1 MRQAI
6 GDPKVGQRPGQVVAE
21 GNPIPGSV
29 FLADG
34 KLTRSELRDAVLKT
48 AFPLNQG
55 NKPSTFPYPLTAPY
69 INAETN
75 VLFEGYG
82 AATPEGAKRAVDVI
96 LGRAVMPDRSFEDQF
111 MAASRAVK
119 DTLYGGYDRDGD
131 GAEDFQGLTGSNLR
145 AADATTWTTR

>member
-1 MRQAI
+1 M
-6 GDPKVGQRPGQVVAE
+6 
-21 GNPIPGSV
+21 
-29 FLADG
+29 
-34 KLTRSELRDAVLKT
+34 LKT
-48 AFPLNQG
+48 AFPLNQD
-55 NKPSTFPYPLTAPY
+55 NNPSTFPYPLTAPY

-131 GAEDFQGLTGSNLR
+131 GSEDFQGLTGSNLR
-145 AADATTWTTR
+145 AADATSHELRAQGPRASAPRASRRRSRCPSTRLGRTA